1 MIVYL
6 ILINA
11 AGFLFML
18 SDKRRAVR
26 ERYRIPE
33 RILLGIAL
41 IGGSVGC
48 IAGMKLF
55 HHKTKKPAFSMGLP
69 VIFAIQAVI
78 ALILYS
84 K

>member
-1 MIVYL
+1 
-6 ILINA
+6 
-11 AGFLFML
+11 ML

-55 HHKTKKPAFSMGLP
+55 HHKTRKPAFSIGLP

>member
-1 MIVYL
+1 
-6 ILINA
+6 
-11 AGFLFML
+11 ML